1 MACLRENFEDG
12 VVLDG
17 RYRTIAPLNHGSFGM
32 VFMARQLSTGHNVA
46 IKCLTKK
53 AAVDDAGFEFA
64 IDDKSEELDLHGR
77 LGRHPNIV
85 NLVDS
90 FETESHVYL
99 VLEFCPRG
107 DLYEAIRNGQ
117 GPLETE
123 HVRRFMLELVDA
135 VEYIHSKGV
144 YHRDIKPEN
153 IFLSQSGIMK
163 LGDFGLA
170 TTEQWTYETTVG
182 SDRYMSPEQ
191 FDSAGAGY
199 SPAQAD
205 IWAIGICMLNIL
217 FSRNPFSTPTEADP
231 IFLDFSRD
239 KQSLFDVFP
248 NMSQDTY
255 EVIVQC
261 MSLDPKKR
269 SLAGVRHALRRVV
282 SFTTLDEALDDFCS
296 GDRRVV
302 ASANREPLRT
312 PSIQSPLVENGAAFP
327 WAKALQSTAPQAIR
341 QLSVIPDD
349 ESYTEEL
356 FSKSEAT
363 TADWC
368 SNMTGETPSMASVLD
383 SSLGASMNSLAIS
396 QPKAIPQPT
405 TWQSKVSPMA
415 GSLPI
420 TMPRARNV
428 PAMSLVFGRK
438 DAVSKSWSDMWDEEE
453 EEEEERLRQ
462 LEALKK
468 LNSRTWS
475 QDSVQEAKPAIEKVN
490 SKLSMIIDDDN
501 TPRLGLSPATKTV
514 AVEAPAPVDLE
525 PVPAVE
531 ETQDDLDDGLFF
543 SDPLTEVKQEQDQH
557 RQALDSFLG
566 RKEDRH
572 QQQIHLSVRLPNA
585 SVSPG
590 PSPSKSPL
598 SFDKWTALGE
608 RRRAHTGPSVPLESK
623 SQGQQHGQSLGHN
636 FNSSYER
643 GVSNHH
649 NNHFTG
655 HHYNNNFA
663 NHYSTATYNP
673 HYVNVMS
680 HNHTN
685 SPYKLSTGKENMRDR
700 SKSKDK
706 ECPWNKGRDWNWNWR
721 RDRRADFSNVEWVGG
736 W

>member
-1 MACLRENFEDG
+1 
-12 VVLDG
+12 
-17 RYRTIAPLNHGSFGM
+17 
-32 VFMARQLSTGHNVA
+32 MARQLSTGHNVA

-53 AAVDDAGFEFA
+53 AAADEAGLEFA
-64 IDDKSEELDLHGR
+64 IDDKSEELVLHGR
-77 LGRHPNIV
+77 LGKHPNIV

-90 FETESHVYL
+90 FETDSHVYL
-99 VLEFCPRG
+99 VLEYCPRG

-261 MSLDPKKR
+261 MNLDPKKR
-269 SLAGVRHALRRVV
+269 SLAGVRQALRRVV

-312 PSIQSPLVENGAAFP
+312 PSIQSPMVESGSTFP
-327 WAKALQSTAPQAIR
+327 WAKALQGTAPQAIR

-349 ESYTEEL
+349 EIYTEEL

-363 TADWC
+363 TSDWC
-368 SNMTGETPSMASVLD
+368 SNITGQTPSMASVLD
-383 SSLGASMNSLAIS
+383 SSLGVSMNSLNIS
-396 QPKAIPQPT
+396 QPKAIPQAT
-405 TWQSKVSPMA
+405 AWQSKVSPMA

-420 TMPRARNV
+420 TMPGARNV

-453 EEEEERLRQ
+453 EEEEERRRQ
-462 LEALKK
+462 LEDLKK
-468 LNSRTWS
+468 MNARTWS
-475 QDSVQEAKPAIEKVN
+475 QDSVEEVSKPAIEKVS
-490 SKLSMIIDDDN
+490 SKLSIIMDDDN
-501 TPRLGLSPATKTV
+501 TPRLGLSPVTK
-514 AVEAPAPVDLE
+514 ALALEAPSTPNLQ
-525 PVPAVE
+525 PVPVADDVE
-531 ETQDDLDDGLFF
+531 DDLDDGLFF
-543 SDPLTEVKQEQDQH
+543 SDPLTEVKHEQDQH

-566 RKEDRH
+566 RKADRH
-572 QQQIHLSVRLPNA
+572 QQQIHLSVRLPPA
-585 SVSPG
+585 PGSPG
-590 PSPSKSPL
+590 HSPSKSPSSL
-598 SFDKWTALGE
+598 DKWTALGE
-608 RRRAHTGPSVPLESK
+608 RRRAHTGPSARVESK
-623 SQGQQHGQSLGHN
+623 SQVQQQHGQPLGYNLNTH
-636 FNSSYER
+636 FER
-643 GVSNHH
+643 GASNMY
-649 NNHFTG
+649 NNHFAG
-655 HHYNNNFA
+655 HHYNNNNNTV
-663 NHYSTATYNP
+663 NHHSTATYNP

-685 SPYKLSTGKENMRDR
+685 SPSKLNTGKENMRDR

-721 RDRRADFSNVEWVGG
+721 RDRRTDFSNVEWVGG